1 MLEFFAKLKLN
12 SIIDK
17 NPTKKTKRFLCWN
30 DISSMAIII
39 ESNKNLNK
47 NNLDNFIEKT
57 GKYVEVFYVETNNKQ
72 ATFGDWNCF
81 TKKDLTLLNL
91 PKSET
96 ILSLKTK
103 QFDLVINTCNDS
115 NLFAAALNNYL
126 TSTFKCGLSNAYNDT
141 DLIISKQE
149 SYDLP
154 LYLTDISNYLKMIKY
169 LFYK

>member
-17 NPTKKTKRFLCWN
+17 NPTKQTKRFLSWN

-57 GKYVEVFYVETNNKQ
+57 GKFVEVFYVETNNKQ

-81 TKKDLTLLNL
+81 TKKDLTFLKL

-169 LFYK
+169 